1 MPAVRPVFADRTMS
15 ETVSSA
21 PGRTVSA
28 ESLARLV
35 EHVEFAGALL
45 PTSGPITAFVFLN
58 TLEAFED
65 RPFEQGVKEASR
77 LFGCQAYLSEQR
89 YREELSKG
97 RITLDDLKGALA
109 EECRSDEPICGLSTP
124 FAIRLAAL
132 EHPLC
137 QGPVDE
143 LRWFVAETDAL
154 TRFRAETPTHVR
166 EQMIA
171 ETQRWVMHYRPQAMS
186 GRVAGSARTST
197 NDDVGRPGGGAE
209 ESRIAR
215 LLADPIEHFGAAR
228 IEKWAPETWEA
239 MTLQCL
245 WRICREGVEA
255 VPVHEHVEPPPMRQA
270 DLLLEVSGES
280 ADELVHET
288 LIPFCAA
295 FADQGFAG
303 WTLPNRESGFF
314 RAFIDMYRSPSG
326 PMERWLRG
334 VPSEAKRIAES
345 GMSAAESV
353 VESLTLL
360 GVAEDEEREFVVRTL
375 LALRGW
381 ASMLRQLEVRG
392 DRVAI
397 AAKPGT
403 LMEFLAV
410 RLILDRVAAAH
421 VAGAAGWESRDLG
434 ALRRELRQSPHLTR
448 AVAVE
453 QRAFTVFQLAQPLGW
468 SPAKLFRLSREEW
481 RTLVR
486 ELEGFTEWDRR
497 RVFHAAYERHYRDR
511 ALTAVAQ
518 AGSRPL
524 ESVAEPKFQAV
535 FCIDAREESFRR
547 HIEETD
553 PDVETFGAPGFF
565 CVPIYYRG
573 MADAHFAALC
583 PIVLRPKHWL
593 TEEVVISFEDEAR
606 RREKNRRVLG
616 TASHRV
622 HHGSRGLAGGA
633 VLAAGFGVLASVPL
647 VMRVLF
653 PRLTSIIRRSADRL
667 VRPPAISRLRLERK
681 NKEPG
686 PTNGGVG
693 FSVDEMAAFGERT
706 LRDIG
711 LVRKFAR
718 LVMFVGH
725 GSFCLN
731 NPHKSAY
738 DCGACS
744 GGAGGPN
751 GRALAAMLND
761 DRVRSILFQRGISIP
776 HETRFLGAQHN
787 TCNDSVEF
795 FDLDLL
801 PPSHMDDFHEARRIL
816 DEACERNAHE
826 RCRRFHS
833 AALDLTPTQAHRHVE
848 GRAEDLAQVRP
859 EFGNASNAMCFV
871 GRRERVRGLF
881 LDRRSFM
888 HSYDPTTDDG
898 QGTILGRILGAV
910 VPVCEG
916 INLTYY
922 FSSVDSPGWGCGSKL
937 PHNVTSLLGV
947 MDGAA
952 SDLRLGLPWQGVEI
966 HEPMRLLFVMESTP
980 DVMNKIMDRNPQ
992 VARILRNGWA
1002 QLAVL
1007 DPWSPR
1013 ISLLRDG
1020 RFEEFRPIE
1029 GDLPL
1034 ASSSSDWYRGWR
1046 DHLEFSII
1054 SEEWRGSGNT
1064 LIMR

>member
-1 MPAVRPVFADRTMS
+1 MI
-15 ETVSSA
+15 
-21 PGRTVSA
+21 TVSA
-28 ESLARLV
+28 LDDPGKMLPEFALFMTPVPMPATASPDSVRSPSPERLATLT
-35 EHVEFAGALL
+35 EHVDFAGMLL

-65 RPFEQGVKEASR
+65 RSFEQGVEEASN
-77 LFGCQAYLSEQR
+77 LFGCQAYLPEQR
-89 YREELSKG
+89 YREELAKG
-97 RITLDDLKGALA
+97 RITLDDLSAALR
-109 EECRSDEPICGLSTP
+109 EECGADEMVSGLSNR
-124 FAIRLAAL
+124 FVIRLAAL
-132 EHPLC
+132 EHEVR

-154 TRFRAETPTHVR
+154 FRFRTETPSQIR

-171 ETQRWVMHYRPQAMS
+171 ETQRWVMHYRPRAMAAGGQTIDEA
-186 GRVAGSARTST
+186 GRIG
-197 NDDVGRPGGGAE
+197 
-209 ESRIAR
+209 R
-215 LLADPIEHFGAAR
+215 LLADLIERFGAAR
-228 IEKWAPETWEA
+228 IEKWPTATWEA

-245 WRICREGVEA
+245 WRVCREGVET
-255 VPVHEHVEPPPMRQA
+255 VPVEGQSGPVPMRPA
-270 DLLLEVSGES
+270 DLLRDVSDER
-280 ADELVHET
+280 ADVLVHET

-303 WTLPNRESGFF
+303 WTLPNREQGFF
-314 RAFIDMYRSPSG
+314 RSFLDMYRSPSG

-334 VPSEAKRIAES
+334 VPSEARRITDA

-353 VESLTLL
+353 VESLELM
-360 GVAEDEEREFVVRTL
+360 GVSAEEEREFIVRTL

-381 ASMLRQLEVRG
+381 ASMLRQLDVRG
-392 DRVAI
+392 DRVAVP
-397 AAKPGT
+397 ARPGT
-403 LMEFLAV
+403 LLEFLAV
-410 RLILDRVAAAH
+410 RLILDRVAAGF
-421 VAGAAGWESRDLG
+421 VAAQAGWESRDLG
-434 ALRRELRQSPHLTR
+434 ALRRQLMESPHLLRT
-448 AVAVE
+448 VAVE
-453 QRAFTVFQLAQPLGW
+453 QRAFTVFQRAQLLGW
-468 SPAKLFRLSREEW
+468 SPARLFKLSREDW
-481 RTLVR
+481 RQLVL
-486 ELEGFTEWDRR
+486 ELEGFREYDRR
-497 RVFHAAYERHYRDR
+497 RVFHTAYERHYRDR
-511 ALTAVAQ
+511 ALSAIAQ
-518 AGSRPL
+518 AAARPL

-547 HIEETD
+547 HIEEVD
-553 PDVETFGAPGFF
+553 ADIETFGAPGFF

-573 MADAHFAALC
+573 LTDAHFAALC

-593 TEEVVISFEDEAR
+593 TEEVVVSFEDEAR

-622 HHGSRGLAGGA
+622 HHGSRTLAAGA
-633 VLAAGFGVLASVPL
+633 VLTAGFGVLASVPL

-653 PRLTSIIRRSADRL
+653 PRLTSIIRRSAGRL
-667 VRPPAISRLRLERK
+667 VQPPAVTRLRLERE

-693 FSVDEMAAFGERT
+693 FSVEEMAAFGERV

-711 LVRKFAR
+711 LTRKFAR

-744 GGAGGPN
+744 GSAGGPN

-761 DRVRSILFQRGISIP
+761 DRVRALLEQRGIAIP
-776 HETRFLGAQHN
+776 HTTRFLGGQHN

-795 FDLDLL
+795 FDRDLL
-801 PPSHMDDFHEARRIL
+801 PPSHQEDYREARRIL
-816 DEACERNAHE
+816 DEACERNSHE

-833 AALDLTPTQAHRHVE
+833 APLDFTPAQAHRHVE

-859 EFGNASNAMCFV
+859 EFGNASNALCFV
-871 GRRERVRGLF
+871 GRRERVRGLYM
-881 LDRRSFM
+881 DRRSFM

-922 FSSVDSPGWGCGSKL
+922 FSSVDSPGWGCGTKL

-947 MDGAA
+947 MDGAG

-980 DVMNKIMDRNPQ
+980 EIMNRIMDRNPQ
-992 VARILRNGWA
+992 VGRILRNGWA

-1020 RFEEFRPIE
+1020 QFGEFQPIGAE
-1029 GDLPL
+1029 LPL
-1034 ASSSSDWYRGWR
+1034 ASNSADWYRGWR
-1046 DHLEFSII
+1046 DHLEFALI
-1054 SEEWRGSGNT
+1054 SDEWKGSGNT
-1064 LIMR
+1064 LVMRA